1 MRLSS
6 SPHRSPYSGRVR
18 VLMVEDEAK
27 LARLVA
33 RGLSERGDL
42 VTIVSTGEA
51 ALSAAGETGYDVVLL
66 DVQLPDLSGFEVC
79 ARLRRAHVWT
89 PVLMLTARTAVADRI
104 KGLDSGADDY
114 LGKPFAFDELL
125 ARMRALAR
133 RGPVARPT
141 VLEVG
146 DLRLDPAT
154 HQVWRGDVE
163 IELSVRE
170 LALLET
176 LMRRPEQALSR
187 DQLLA
192 HAWGVTHDT
201 SSNVVDVYVRY
212 LREKIDRPFGV
223 ESLRT
228 VRGVGYRLTG
238 AVDG

>member
-1 MRLSS
+1 M
-6 SPHRSPYSGRVR
+6 R
-18 VLMVEDEAK
+18 VLLVEDEAK

-33 RGLSERGDL
+33 RGLTERGDL
-42 VTIVSTGEA
+42 VTAVGTGGEA
-51 ALSAAGETGYDVVLL
+51 LDAVGQDEAYDVVLL
-66 DVQLPDLSGFEVC
+66 DVRLPDMEGFEVC
-79 ARLRRAHVWT
+79 RRMRRARVWT

-104 KGLDSGADDY
+104 TGLDSGADDY
-114 LGKPFAFDELL
+114 LGKPFAFEELL

-133 RGPVARPT
+133 RGPVPRPT

-146 DLRLDPAT
+146 DLRLDPASYR
-154 HQVWRGDVE
+154 VWRGETE
-163 IELSVRE
+163 IELSARE

-176 LMRRPEQALSR
+176 LMRRPEQVLGR

-192 HAWGVTHDT
+192 LAWGVTHDT